1 MLVSAGVQVK
11 FDASDLAKIAMELE
25 VPVVHLRKLRDITR
39 KGSASDIEEY
49 VQSHLKSGLVLPEFG
64 NELLRLNKKYASNK
78 EDFLNL
84 LQYTAFELLY
94 LYSSSTRAMDP

>member
-1 MLVSAGVQVK
+1 MSAGVQIK

-25 VPVVHLRKLRDITR
+25 VPVVHLRKVRDITR
-39 KGSASDIEEY
+39 KGSVSDIEEY
-49 VQSHLKSGLVLPEFG
+49 VQPLLESGLIPQEFG
-64 NELLRLNKKYASNK
+64 NELLRLNKKYSSNK

-94 LYSSSTRAMDP
+94 LYSSSTKRMDP